1 MEHACVS
8 MSISWEG
15 FWDLEAAIQKFKTL
29 NAVELNVQDLEWL
42 TVSEPGDEDSN
53 TAVEWI

>member
-1 MEHACVS
+1 
-8 MSISWEG
+8 
-15 FWDLEAAIQKFKTL
+15 LEAAIQKFKTL